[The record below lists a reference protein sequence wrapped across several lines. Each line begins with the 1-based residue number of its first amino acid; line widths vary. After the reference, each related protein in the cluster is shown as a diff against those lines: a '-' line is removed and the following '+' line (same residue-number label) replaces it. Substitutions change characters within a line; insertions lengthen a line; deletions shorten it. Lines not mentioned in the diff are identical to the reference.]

1 MNISDEILVTMDR
14 ISSFIPNHEDV
25 DDRRMSRQ
33 SHSGQDVMMVV
44 EEVRAKCELEKKS
57 AVTSMMNFM
66 KRKCQREIL
75 SYKKKKEAE
84 TAKVLEEEKKIRNNL
99 QRKVTDWKLCRYSE
113 ISCFSLQAIKPT
125 KLIVFAVHL
134 PPQI

>member
-1 MNISDEILVTMDR
+1 MDR

-44 EEVRAKCELEKKS
+44 EEVRAKCEMEKKS

-99 QRKVTDWKLCRYSE
+99 QRKVTLAIKYSE
-113 ISCFSLQAIKPT
+113 ISCFSYKICNCVCSA
-125 KLIVFAVHL
+125 FASTEF
-134 PPQI
+134 

>member
-25 DDRRMSRQ
+25 VDDRRMSRK

-99 QRKVTDWKLCRYSE
+99 QRKVTGWELDILKYPAFLYRQSN
-113 ISCFSLQAIKPT
+113 Q
-125 KLIVFAVHL
+125 
-134 PPQI
+134 QN